1 MPEYYRTNC
10 HKQWHEDD
18 IRRLKELARSDT
30 PTGAIAL
37 KLGRSKAAVY
47 DKASELGISLGA
59 TSKKKQRVKAG

>member
-1 MPEYYRTNC
+1 MPEYYRANC

-18 IRRLKELARSDT
+18 IRKLKELARSDT

-47 DKASELGISLGA
+47 DKASELGISLGV
-59 TSKKKQRVKAG
+59 TSKKKRRVNAD